1 MEYNN
6 PLEKTYELEIDT
18 QAREHLK
25 PITTWARII
34 ALIGFINVGLSVLR
48 FFMQGPNS
56 GPGIFAGL
64 FGTFISGAIMVVLYI
79 FLLRF
84 ANSTAAGVNT
94 ENQDEFNYGISNLK
108 LYFKTIGILLII
120 GISLVALMIVFGI
133 LGALMR
139 G

>member
-1 MEYNN
+1 
-6 PLEKTYELEIDT
+6 
-18 QAREHLK
+18 
-25 PITTWARII
+25 
-34 ALIGFINVGLSVLR
+34 
-48 FFMQGPNS
+48 
-56 GPGIFAGL
+56 
-64 FGTFISGAIMVVLYI
+64 MVVLYI